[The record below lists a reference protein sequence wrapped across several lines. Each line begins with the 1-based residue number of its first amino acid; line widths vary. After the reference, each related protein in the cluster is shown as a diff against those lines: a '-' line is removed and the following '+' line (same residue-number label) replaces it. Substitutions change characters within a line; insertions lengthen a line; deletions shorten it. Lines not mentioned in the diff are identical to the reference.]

1 MLRRDFLKTISAF
14 AAAASAGGTAAA
26 GFTPPTRPAAPE
38 PAVWVPPAPAEP
50 TISPFGIVNLTL
62 VRGDD
67 RLLYFDGFCSV
78 ALPREIGWWI
88 GGLRGTLEAASN
100 GTDFR
105 LHATSQQTARLRPGV
120 VPWGIAKLGR
130 LPGGP
135 APRTLITGTATILPD
150 DLWRAEEE
158 VLKIVPQMH
167 PLGISERGDR
177 YEVMFRAPLRP
188 GETSRYAPRLA
199 SLLDHCRPVRAEIF
213 NGGAGAQIDF
223 ACKGLL

>member
-14 AAAASAGGTAAA
+14 AAAASAGGTAVA
-26 GFTPPTRPAAPE
+26 GFTPPTRAANPGPA
-38 PAVWVPPAPAEP
+38 
-50 TISPFGIVNLTL
+50 GIVNLTL

-67 RLLYFDGFCSV
+67 LLLHYDGFDRI

-88 GGLRGTLEAASN
+88 GGLLGTLEAASN
-100 GTDFR
+100 DASFR

-135 APRTLITGTATILPD
+135 APQTLITGTATILPD

-167 PLGISERGDR
+167 PLGIIERNDR
-177 YEVMFRAPLRP
+177 FEVMFRGRLRAD
-188 GETSRYAPRLA
+188 ETSRYAGRVE
-199 SLLDHCRPVRAEIF
+199 SLISHCRPVKAQIINR
-213 NGGAGAQIDF
+213 GQGARIDF